1 MFNKIKNSSLILWTI
16 EVLLVVSIIWVCT
29 KLEFIFTPIGMF
41 ISAVFMPI
49 LIAGVLFYM
58 LNPVVNLLMK
68 VKITKTKNISR
79 NFAITIVYLLLLGII
94 VYIVSSFLPRLF
106 NQVTNLISNLP
117 DIAKDITKYAQAHS
131 QKGIFKT
138 LYSSG
143 IMEKIQSYVYNYV
156 QNSLGGITQSVG
168 AIISTATSAV
178 VIIVT
183 VPVVLFYMLK
193 DGHKMIPNIAK
204 VLPRRSRRRTI
215 KLLEKMSDTI
225 SHYIGGQMIECL
237 FVGVFTSIGY
247 VVIGQN
253 YALLLG
259 VFAGVCNI
267 IPYVG
272 PYIGIMPSVF
282 VALSDSVSKLIAVVI
297 VVIIV
302 QQLDGNLVYPNVI
315 GKSLN
320 IHPLTI
326 IIILLAAGNI
336 AGLMGMILAIP
347 LYAVIKVIVQYVYSI
362 WMIEQSQKNIQ
373 NKQ

>member
-178 VIIVT
+178 VVIVT

-247 VVIGQN
+247 VAIGQN

>member
-178 VIIVT
+178 VVIVT

-247 VVIGQN
+247 VAIGQN

-326 IIILLAAGNI
+326 IIILLSAGNI

>member
-29 KLEFIFTPIGMF
+29 KLEFIFSPIGMF

-58 LNPVVNLLMK
+58 LNPVVNLLTK

-94 VYIVSSFLPRLF
+94 VYVVSSFLPRLF

-143 IMEKIQSYVYNYV
+143 IMEKVQNYVYNYV

-178 VIIVT
+178 VVIVT

-297 VVIIV
+297 VVLIV

-347 LYAVIKVIVQYVYSI
+347 LYAVVKVIIQYVYSI